1 MNNKFQVRNQKQP
14 KNCLNNK
21 KQNSKNSENK
31 CKNFKDK
38 QELTFRRNIL
48 IKD

>member
-1 MNNKFQVRNQKQP
+1 MSNKFQVRNQKQP

-21 KQNSKNSENK
+21 KQNKKNNENRCKNS
-31 CKNFKDK
+31 KDK
-38 QELTFRRNIL
+38 QELTFRKNIL